1 MKTLRFIMV
10 SVLVLTFM
18 SAPLF
23 AGGDAEEP
31 AQEEQGATE
40 ERSITFWTTE
50 EQPERMERQEEIA
63 EDFFEETGIRVD
75 VVPVTESAMGERVTA
90 AFAAGELPD
99 VIYHPLAYTLTWM
112 NAGILDSLAATE
124 VVEALDADTY
134 SQGVLDLVDIGGEYA
149 AVPADGWAQLLV
161 YRQDLFEERG
171 LDTPDSYESILE
183 AVEEFHDPPEMFGFV
198 AATDPGEI
206 YMMQVFEHIA
216 LANGADVVDDDGN
229 ITMNTPEMR
238 EAFLFYR
245 ELVEASPPGDLFWQQ
260 SRDLY
265 HDDRTPMIIWSPFI
279 LHGLAG
285 LRDGVP
291 VTMFDDPTSS
301 ELAGMT
307 GFATNLSGPNNPD
320 GAGWTDVRYFGI
332 TVDADI
338 EAAQQFVQYKMDEAY
353 LDTLEVAAVGKHP
366 VRLGTSDEPNRFVD
380 GWADLEIG
388 EDRSGVMSDFYEE
401 DVIQSIFDGL
411 QTGTR
416 WGFGRGYGEVT
427 AVLYD
432 TRIVAQILREFLDGE
447 HTVDEAL
454 EILQSEVER
463 LVE

>member
-1 MKTLRFIMV
+1 MRALRFVLV
-10 SVLVLTFM
+10 SVVLLALL

-23 AGGDAEEP
+23 AGGGAEQ
-31 AQEEQGATE
+31 AAAGDRT
-40 ERSITFWTTE
+40 ITFWTTE
-50 EQPERMERQEEIA
+50 EQPERMERQEQIA
-63 EDFFEETGIRVD
+63 EDFFRQTGIRVN
-75 VVPVTESAMGERVTA
+75 VVPVTETAMGERVTA
-90 AFAAGELPD
+90 AFAAGDLPD
-99 VIYHPLAYTLTWM
+99 VIYHPLAFTLTWM

-124 VVEALDADTY
+124 VVQDLDPNTF
-134 SQGVLDLVDIGGEYA
+134 SQGVLDLVDLGGEFA

-171 LDTPDSYESILE
+171 LATPDTFENILA
-183 AVEEFHDPPEMFGFV
+183 AVREFHSPPEMFGFV
-198 AATDPGEI
+198 AATDPSQI

-245 ELVEASPPGDLFWQQ
+245 ELVQASPPGDLFWQQ
-260 SRDLY
+260 SRDIY
-265 HDDRTPMIIWSPFI
+265 HDGRTPMIVWSPFI

-301 ELAGMT
+301 ELAGLT
-307 GFATNLSGPNNPD
+307 GFATNLAGPSNPG
-320 GAGWTDVRYFGI
+320 GAGWADVRYFGI

-338 EAAQQFVQYKMDEAY
+338 DAAQQFVQFKMNEAY

-366 VRLGTSDEPNRFVD
+366 VRLGTPDDPNRFVD
-380 GWADLEIG
+380 GWANLRIG
-388 EDRSGVMSDFYEE
+388 EDRFGVMSDFYEP

-416 WGFGRGYGEVT
+416 WGFGRGFGNVT

-432 TRIVAQILREFLDGE
+432 TRIVAQVLREFVDGE

-454 EILQSEVER
+454 EILQAEVER
-463 LVE
+463 LVQ